1 MKNLLSIEHLTMKI
15 MLFSCFL
22 LLISCFSLLTSCFL
36 LLTINKLPLN
46 SPSPWE
52 RVGERLSSPWERVGE
67 RLSLPLLL
75 LMNTVV
81 DAERSAGNLDESLG
95 FISGPSRLRLT
106 IFSQLRLRQV
116 VIRVYTY
123 GFESV
128 RTEF

>member
-22 LLISCFSLLTSCFL
+22 LLAFCFLLLISCFSPLTSHFSLLTSYFL

-67 RLSLPLLL
+67 RLSFLPLLL

-106 IFSQLRLRQV
+106 IFS
-116 VIRVYTY
+116 
-123 GFESV
+123 
-128 RTEF
+128 